1 MSLLKTSSSQM
12 KHRKNG
18 LKKKEI
24 LCLFLI
30 FICIL
35 NFFYIFN
42 NFYYSENKGSSLEN
56 DNNQDQPIIINS
68 ADIGYLFQDP
78 FKKNF
83 KKMWN
88 FFRNNYESDLT
99 LELDTYYREGDSTG
113 TILDD
118 RVYPIDN
125 LLLYKSLLKDD
136 TSPSATYDN
145 YLLLR
150 ESPLWYEGDINLK
163 KYGFVRSVNGKTN
176 KVYDYDRYLIDNLM
190 PIFLLIENIGENI
203 GDVNYISSLEEMFDL
218 INSTEFRDTSSKAGF
233 YHHNST
239 TDKYTESN
247 LYAIL
252 ANLEIHKLYEKQGLD
267 QDISNKAIEL
277 ANTTM
282 NKLLANVWD
291 DTNGG
296 FNYYSLQDWTT
307 ASDYKYL
314 SVNALGIIAL
324 IEIWKVNGMK
334 NDSSYLQFAKILFNK
349 LEAMWDPGFNAYE
362 YSRDGVWDI
371 SGAIRTIELESNSI
385 TLMACMKLFETTGNI
400 TYYNRAWQLHETF
413 ENSFYDETVNAYR
426 LSIDSPINNNKNF
439 YANLKLSEAYLYA
452 DDVYTS
458 TVIKASYNVSEEIPD
473 YIFNEDTMNITSVYA
488 FEKNLDFYN
497 TTTEEYEVYK
507 SQYDII
513 SADITY
519 LFKYPN
525 GTLLEKRQ
533 QQIIDESI
541 TLLYNIN
548 DSMPIGSGYYLY
560 IYANTSIFATA
571 ISLKRYNIISGLR
584 YEGILGLPKR
594 VYQGPTYNIT
604 LQINNT
610 RNEDV
615 TLNVSMEGDD
625 IYNGSQIVYLPTMVL
640 TNISFNLIAVLDADL
655 GDHNLTFQF
664 KKDNILY
671 LEIIRIIDIGHSF
684 DYADFFY
691 ESRVTSGGIIDLS
704 LKLLNFLPNSS
715 QYLNITFSGEDLA
728 QEIVEE
734 VTLSKSETK
743 TVYYSIELA
752 DDIISDTTEIE
763 MNIKKGNTIFYTK
776 SFSIQIIKKF
786 EILSVTFPNV
796 VPQGD
801 YAYLIMIV
809 QNNQEISEMFSLYV
823 NGEKLETNINGLGP
837 GKNTIIAEVLPTIN
851 PYDFE
856 SKSYTF
862 VLRDSSNN
870 IIAQFYFNINV
881 ELTTFNFVVFYL
893 LPILIPIAIVL
904 FYKNKEIKHKL
915 LRR

>member
-1 MSLLKTSSSQM
+1 MSLSKTSNSQM

-24 LCLFLI
+24 LGLFLI

-35 NFFYIFN
+35 NFFCIFN
-42 NFYYSENKGSSLEN
+42 NFSYNKGSSLEN
-56 DNNQDQPIIINS
+56 DNKDQPITINS

-88 FFRNNYESDLT
+88 FFRSNYESDLT
-99 LELDTYYREGDSTG
+99 LQIDTYYREGDSTG

-125 LLLYKSLLKDD
+125 LLLYKSLLKED
-136 TSPSATYDN
+136 TSPSETHDN

-150 ESPLWYEGDINLK
+150 ESPLWYEGDINQH
-163 KYGFVRSVNGKTN
+163 KYGFVKSVNSTTN

-190 PIFLLIENIGENI
+190 PIFLLVENIGENT
-203 GDVNYISSLEEMFDL
+203 GDANYISSIEEAFAL
-218 INSTEFRDTSSKAGF
+218 INSSEFRDTSSRAGF
-233 YHHNST
+233 YHYNST

-252 ANLEIHKLYEKQGLD
+252 ANLEIHKLYEKNGLD
-267 QDISNKAIEL
+267 QDIIDQAFEL
-277 ANTTM
+277 ANNTM
-282 NKLLANVWD
+282 DKLLANVWD

-296 FNYYSLQDWTT
+296 FKYYSLQDWTT
-307 ASDYKYL
+307 GSDYKYL
-314 SVNALGIIAL
+314 SVNALGIITL
-324 IEIWKVNGMK
+324 IEIWKANGMK
-334 NDSSYLQFAKILFNK
+334 NDTIYLQYAELLFNK
-349 LEAMWDPGFNAYE
+349 IEAMWDAGFEAYE

-371 SGAIRTIELESNSI
+371 SGAIRSIELESNSI
-385 TLMACMKLFETTGNI
+385 MLTACMKLFETTRNL

-413 ENSFYDETVNAYR
+413 ENSFYDDTVNAYK
-426 LSIDSPINNNKNF
+426 LSIDSPVNNNKNF

-452 DDVYTS
+452 AEIYAS
-458 TVIKASYNVSEEIPD
+458 TVIKTSYNVSEEIPD
-473 YIFNEDTMNITSVYA
+473 YIFNEDTMNITSSYV
-488 FEKNLDFYN
+488 FEKDIDFYN
-497 TTTEEYEVYK
+497 TTTYEYETYK
-507 SQYDII
+507 SQYNIV

-525 GTLLEKRQ
+525 GTFIEKRQ

-560 IYANTSIFATA
+560 IYTNTSIFATA

-584 YEGILGLPKR
+584 YEGILGLPNR

-625 IYNGSQIVYLPTMVL
+625 IYNHSQVVYLPTMVL
-640 TNISFNLIAVLDADL
+640 TNISFSLIAVLEADL

-664 KKDNILY
+664 KKNEILY

-684 DYADFFY
+684 DYADFYY
-691 ESRVTSGGIIDLS
+691 ESRVTSGGIIDIS

-734 VTLSKSETK
+734 ITLLKSETK
-743 TVYYSIELA
+743 TVYYSIELV
-752 DDIISDTTEIE
+752 DNITSDTTEIE
-763 MNIKKGNTIFYTK
+763 MNIKKGNTVFYTK
-776 SFSIQIIKKF
+776 SFSIKIIKKF
-786 EILSVTFPNV
+786 ELLSVTFPNV

-801 YAYLIMIV
+801 YAYFIMVI
-809 QNNQEISEMFSLYV
+809 QNNQKISEMFSLYV
-823 NGEKLETNINGLGP
+823 NEERVETNINGLGP
-837 GKNTIIAEVLPTIN
+837 GKNTIIAKVLPTIN
-851 PYDFE
+851 PYDFQT
-856 SKSYTF
+856 KSYAF
-862 VLRDSSNN
+862 VLRDSSND
-870 IIAQFYFNINV
+870 IIAQFYFEVKV